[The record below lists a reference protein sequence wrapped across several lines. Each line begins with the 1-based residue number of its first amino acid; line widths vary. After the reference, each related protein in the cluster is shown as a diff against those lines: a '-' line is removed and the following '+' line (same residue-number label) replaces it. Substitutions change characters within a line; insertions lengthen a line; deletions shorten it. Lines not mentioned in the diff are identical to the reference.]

1 MIFGKNI
8 KLRKYQKRGDI
19 HFAICD
25 SCFWCASYIPTNV
38 LYTNS
43 YIPAKCPDCPQ
54 GNIESI
60 PIVQNET

>member
-1 MIFGKNI
+1 MATANSALK
-8 KLRKYQKRGDI
+8 KYQKRGVI
-19 HFAICD
+19 YFAICD
-25 SCFWCASYIPTNV
+25 SCFWCASYISTSVIDTN
-38 LYTNS
+38 Y